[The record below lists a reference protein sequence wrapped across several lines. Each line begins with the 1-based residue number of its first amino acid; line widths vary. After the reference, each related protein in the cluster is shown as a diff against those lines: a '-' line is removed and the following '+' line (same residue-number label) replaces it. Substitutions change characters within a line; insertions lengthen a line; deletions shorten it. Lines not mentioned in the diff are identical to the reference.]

1 MKFIISIITI
11 SFFNLLVFG
20 QISEDFSDGDFT
32 LNPVWNGNNSTFII
46 NSSYQL
52 QTYNTVASTSFLT
65 TEHNITSLENKE
77 WRFWVKLSFSPSSN
91 NLAKVYL
98 TSTNS
103 DLSIN
108 PDGFFIQLG
117 ETGSTDAVRL
127 MKSENGIATEICSLA
142 SGAIASSFAISVR
155 VVRDNIGNW
164 QLFTDNTGGDNFVN
178 PALGFDDANLLGTS
192 FGFYC
197 KYTVSNATKFYFD
210 NVYVGDIIQDT
221 TPPEIESVQVIYNQQ
236 IDVFFNEPVDVVS
249 AKNTNNYSL
258 FPVVSI
264 SGIQVDNSNPK
275 LIHLGLGTPLIN
287 GNTYQLEINGVSDLD
302 GNPSNTNESFI
313 YRIAE
318 VPSRGDVIITEI
330 MSDPIPSIGLPEVEF
345 VEIYNRSN
353 KYFNLLDWKLEDE
366 SSSGTIVES
375 WLSPGE
381 YRIICSTTT
390 LDEYPNGVSCS
401 NFPNLNNSGDHLK
414 LKYSNGTLLDELY
427 YTIDFFQE
435 EQKKPGGYS
444 LERKNL
450 NLPCFK
456 STNWDGSTN
465 VIGGTPGFQNSI
477 IETKDDEINPSLKKV
492 SVNAVNE
499 IVLVFNEEMDSISLM
514 NATLNFNPV
523 LNVLNSSVES
533 EFVDLFTL
541 TFTEELNAKIDYEV
555 QLISVS
561 DCSNNTTDII
571 GSFVLP
577 ELSEPGNIV
586 INELMFNPLEGGQ
599 DYIECFNLS
608 DKNIDLYGWT
618 LARVKDNQL
627 DDANTI
633 QEHFILKSK
642 EYVVLSSDTSFIAE
656 NYPKSK
662 GGNFIEMS
670 LPAMNIDSNTI
681 VLSTPDFRMDQVAYQ
696 SDWHLKLLTDDK
708 GKALERIDPVG
719 ASNSSFNWR
728 TAAESELFGTPT
740 YKNSQA
746 ISAVESNQ
754 KFSIVYETITPNND
768 GLTDYLEL
776 NYKLEEGGLLATFS
790 IFDQSGNL
798 IQTIFQNELLATEGT
813 MIWNGLNS
821 NDQLVDSGIYLAVI
835 EAFNENN
842 GKKISFKKAFVVYTN

>member
-1 MKFIISIITI
+1 MKTFIGITYFLFSNI
-11 SFFNLLVFG
+11 LVFG
-20 QISEDFSDGDFT
+20 QISEDFSDGNFT
-32 LNPVWNGNNSTFII
+32 LNPIWNGNNSTFIV

-52 QTYNTVASTSFLT
+52 QSYNTIASTSFLT
-65 TEHNITSLENKE
+65 TDHTITTLENKE

-91 NLAKVYL
+91 NNAKVYL

-103 DLSIN
+103 DLSIQ

-127 MKSENGIATEICSLA
+127 MKSENGIETEICSGTL
-142 SGAIASSFAISVR
+142 GAIATSFAISVR

-178 PALGFDDANLLGTS
+178 PAVGFDDANLLGTS

-221 TPPEIESVQVIYNQQ
+221 TPPEIESIQVVYNQQ
-236 IDVFFNEPVDVVS
+236 IDIIFNEPIDVFS
-249 AKNTNNYSL
+249 AQNTSNYSL
-258 FPVVSI
+258 SPTVSI

-275 LIHLGLGTPLIN
+275 LIHLGLATPLIN
-287 GNTYQLEINGVSDLD
+287 GNTYQLQINGVSDLD

-318 VPSRGDVIITEI
+318 VPSKGDVIITEI
-330 MSDPIPSIGLPEVEF
+330 MSDPIPSVGLPEVEF
-345 VEIYNRSN
+345 IEIYNRSN
-353 KYFNLLDWKLEDE
+353 KYFNLENWKIEDE
-366 SSSGTIVES
+366 TSIGTIASS

-381 YRIICSTTT
+381 YTLICSTTM
-390 LDEYPNGVSCS
+390 LDEYPNGVGCS
-401 NFPNLNNSGDHLK
+401 NFPNLNNNGDHLK
-414 LKYSNGTLLDELY
+414 LKYSNGTLLDELSY
-427 YTIDFFQE
+427 AIDFFQE
-435 EQKKPGGYS
+435 EDKKSGGYS

-456 STNWDGSTN
+456 STNWDASTN
-465 VIGGTPGFQNSI
+465 TIGGTPGLQNSI
-477 IETKDDEINPSLKKV
+477 IETLGDDINPTLKKV
-492 SVNAVNE
+492 SVNAVNQ
-499 IVLVFNEEMDSISLM
+499 IVLVFDEEMDSVSLM
-514 NATLNFNPV
+514 NATLNFSPH
-523 LNVLNSSVES
+523 LNVTNRSAES
-533 EFVDLFTL
+533 EFVDFFTL

-555 QLISVS
+555 QLIHVS

-577 ELSEPGNIV
+577 ELAELGDVV

-608 DKNIDLYGWT
+608 DKNIDLYGWN
-618 LARVKDNQL
+618 LSRVKDNQL
-627 DDANTI
+627 DDVKTI

-642 EYVVLSSDTSFIAE
+642 EYVVLSGDTSFITE
-656 NYPKSK
+656 NYPNSK

-681 VLSTPDFRMDQVAYQ
+681 VLSSPDFRIDQVAYH
-696 SDWHLKLLTDDK
+696 SDWHLKLLKDEK
-708 GKALERIDPVG
+708 GKALERIDPYG

-746 ISAVESNQ
+746 ISTVESNQ
-754 KFSIVYETITPNND
+754 NFSIVFETITPNND
-768 GLTDYLEL
+768 GLSDYLEL
-776 NYKLEEGGLLATFS
+776 NYKLEEGGFLATFS
-790 IFDQSGNL
+790 IFDQSGNVVK
-798 IQTIFQNELLATEGT
+798 TIFQNELLGTEGT
-813 MIWNGLNS
+813 MIWDCFNL
-821 NDQLVDSGIYLAVI
+821 NDQIVSSGIYLAVI
-835 EAFNENN
+835 EAFSEN
-842 GKKISFKKAFVVYTN
+842 GGEPITFKKAFVVYSN

>member
-1 MKFIISIITI
+1 MKTFFGITFFL
-11 SFFNLLVFG
+11 FFNLLVFG
-20 QISEDFSDGDFT
+20 QISEDFSDGNFT
-32 LNPVWNGNNSTFII
+32 LNPIWNGNNSTFII

-91 NLAKVYL
+91 NFAKVYL

-127 MKSENGIATEICSLA
+127 MKSENGIETEICSGA

-155 VVRDNIGNW
+155 VVRDDIGNW

-236 IDVFFNEPVDVVS
+236 IDVVFNEPVEVVS
-249 AKNTNNYSL
+249 AQNTNNYSL

-275 LIHLGLGTPLIN
+275 LIHIGLATPLIN
-287 GNTYQLEINGVSDLD
+287 GNTYKLTINGIIDLE
-302 GNPSNTNESFI
+302 GNISSSSVDFI

-318 VPSRGDVIITEI
+318 LPHKGDVIITEI

-345 VEIYNRSN
+345 IEIYNRSN

-381 YRIICSTTT
+381 YKLICSTTT
-390 LDEYPNGVSCS
+390 LDEYPNGVGCS
-401 NFPNLNNSGDHLK
+401 NFPNLNNSADHLK
-414 LKYSNGTLLDELY
+414 LKYSNGMLLDEITY
-427 YTIDFFQE
+427 DIDFFQDE
-435 EQKKPGGYS
+435 LKKSGGYS
-444 LERKNL
+444 FERKNL

-477 IETKDDEINPSLKKV
+477 IEIIPDVINPTLKKITVNSTDEITF
-492 SVNAVNE
+492 
-499 IVLVFNEEMDSISLM
+499 VFDEEMDSISLM

-523 LNVLNSSVES
+523 LNVLNRSVER
-533 EFVDLFTL
+533 EFVDLFKL
-541 TFTEELNAKIDYEV
+541 TFTEELTAKIDYEV
-555 QLISVS
+555 QLINVS
-561 DCSNNTTDII
+561 DCSNNTTHII

-577 ELSEPGNIV
+577 ELSELGNIV

-681 VLSTPDFRMDQVAYQ
+681 VLLTPDFRMDQLAYR

-835 EAFNENN
+835 EAFNEND